1 MSELNIETLKAA
13 ALAATLDKLPVIP
26 KGVSSDSAIAIRDL
40 VGTLEKHDGMIPRC
54 AWHAKAIRELLALI
68 ERLQV
73 AEDAAND
80 AERYQ
85 FLRSRLDDDKD
96 HGLMEHKKGCDY
108 GFKQGAKLDAAID
121 AAIAAKE
128 ATP

>member
-1 MSELNIETLKAA
+1 MSELNIEQE
-13 ALAATLDKLPVIP
+13 
-26 KGVSSDSAIAIRDL
+26 RR
-40 VGTLEKHDGMIPRC
+40 EFE
-54 AWHAKAIRELLALI
+54 AWHGGSKPMLFRVENNYAEHLTQIAWSAWLASKSSLI

-128 ATP
+128 PIP